1 MIECSNKVNR
11 DEEIATAAVVI
22 VGEVLEYPVVN
33 RDGGVNDS
41 ILDSKVTEGKID
53 SGRDFVTT
61 IFVVIVFSIA
71 VAWDSALVIVVP
83 LTTLSPMFENVEGM
97 LVGASVADGNNLVVE
112 DSLPVPV
119 IIKSEGDTLIL
130 LGFDEE
136 TVRSE
141 AVKVELIVA
150 KLFLSTTEDFAL
162 TVTEIGNSVTLG
174 NVVMVANE
182 GSMVL
187 SDSKTVGVATIIK
200 PELSLVVV

>member
-11 DEEIATAAVVI
+11 DEEIVTAAVVI

-71 VAWDSALVIVVP
+71 VTWDSALVIVVP
-83 LTTLSPMFENVEGM
+83 LTTLFPMFENVEGM
-97 LVGASVADGNNLVVE
+97 IVGASVADGNNLVVE

-119 IIKSEGDTLIL
+119 IIKSEGDMLIL

-150 KLFLSTTEDFAL
+150 KLFLSTIEDFAL

-187 SDSKTVGVATIIK
+187 SDSKTVGVATIIV

>member
-119 IIKSEGDTLIL
+119 IIKSEGDMLIL

-187 SDSKTVGVATIIK
+187 SDSKTVGVATIIV

>member
-1 MIECSNKVNR
+1 MIECSNKINR

-71 VAWDSALVIVVP
+71 VTWDSALVIVVP
-83 LTTLSPMFENVEGM
+83 LTTLFPMFENVEGM
-97 LVGASVADGNNLVVE
+97 IVGASVADGNNLVVE

-119 IIKSEGDTLIL
+119 IIKSEGDMLIL

-150 KLFLSTTEDFAL
+150 KLFLSTIEDFAL

-187 SDSKTVGVATIIK
+187 SDSKTVGVATIIV